1 MSLSIQLQEHIESFL
16 ADHDLSSLYRE
27 YKWGRDMWEN
37 GFPDMRQL
45 EVDLTRHAKQG
56 YVTESDIMKVAEWG
70 GLRNKKRV
78 QCPEQVRI
86 SLYGGD
92 DLAEFFRTRPSAPLR
107 PLRDAIK
114 GMGPTYLS
122 KVLMFSRPQLY
133 GAIDTRLV
141 RVFGRGDTD
150 IEPLRWLLLGVKNY
164 GYGWYIPEYQTSWP
178 GEYDTWI
185 GILHHIASL
194 CNSSGHKCPHP
205 DEYIATGLREKG
217 IWIAADVETALF
229 SYASGRLQAVP

>member
-1 MSLSIQLQEHIESFL
+1 MGKAERWNIRTLGTMNQ
-16 ADHDLSSLYRE
+16 
-27 YKWGRDMWEN
+27 
-37 GFPDMRQL
+37 QL
-45 EVDLTRHAKQG
+45 EIGRVIHGK
-56 YVTESDIMKVAEWG
+56 KEWG

-78 QCPEQVRI
+78 QCPEKVGI

-107 PLRDAIK
+107 PLGDAIK

-150 IEPLRWLLLGVKNY
+150 NEPFRWLLLGLKTTVMGGTFPNTRLR
-164 GYGWYIPEYQTSWP
+164 GPANMIP
-178 GEYDTWI
+178 G
-185 GILHHIASL
+185 
-194 CNSSGHKCPHP
+194 
-205 DEYIATGLREKG
+205 
-217 IWIAADVETALF
+217 
-229 SYASGRLQAVP
+229 